1 MGKLNIDDAFEAWY
15 EEVNIIEA
23 LGVDIVSLL
32 LVDAYNGIDIR
43 KAVQNRIDGAFD
55 EHMKDQVSEY
65 ELARA
70 GI

>member
-15 EEVNIIEA
+15 EEVDLIEA
-23 LGVDIVSLL
+23 LGADIVSLL
-32 LVDAYNGIDIR
+32 ILDAYNGIDISR
-43 KAVQNRIDGAFD
+43 AVQNRIDGSFD
-55 EHMKDQVSEY
+55 EHMKDQVSQY

>member
-15 EEVNIIEA
+15 EEVDLIDV
-23 LGVDIVSLL
+23 LGADIVSMLIL
-32 LVDAYNGIDIR
+32 DAYKGIDIR

-55 EHMKDQVSEY
+55 EYMKDQVSEY